1 MACVVEMNEIKNAN
15 SASSVVICI
24 LNGPQTWKHLSDSG
38 KPTEKLPR
46 RGGWGVTRL
55 GFGFLLK

>member
-1 MACVVEMNEIKNAN
+1 MACVVEMNEIENAN

-38 KPTEKLPR
+38 KATEILP
-46 RGGWGVTRL
+46 GGGV
-55 GFGFLLK
+55 GE

>member
-1 MACVVEMNEIKNAN
+1 MACVVEMNEIENAN

-38 KPTEKLPR
+38 KATEILP
-46 RGGWGVTRL
+46 GGVTFL